1 MDGSQCRDLRRRLG
15 LSQARLAFQCQ
26 VDASLLCRFEQ
37 GVAKLRP
44 TQMEVLRSYL
54 GSRLIA
60 VKREFAHLEL
70 PSKQVDSALREV
82 LQ

>member
-1 MDGSQCRDLRRRLG
+1 MTGPQCRQLRERLG

-60 VKREFAHLEL
+60 VKREMEHLEL
-70 PSKQVDSALREV
+70 PSEQVDSALAGV